1 MQPAVPPF
9 ARLILVLSLAA
20 AFPQARGASS
30 LQLKPAG
37 QLSPA
42 AAKDRPAP
50 GPTHLEAD
58 RIVGQTDRVAE
69 AEGRVLMRNLREQLE
84 ADWVRYDLAEDEVQ
98 ARGHI
103 LLTRDRDR
111 LQGSTLKLKL
121 TPQLGDMQDVLF
133 EFYSPDGK
141 RARGEAKSLVFAG
154 VDQYRMDE
162 AVYTTCAADSRDWL
176 LKIEDLNLDYTR
188 NLGAARN
195 VRVEF
200 MDTPI
205 LYAPWMDFA
214 LDDSRK
220 SGFLAPSY
228 GASDDRGLELVV
240 PWYWN
245 IAPNRDATFTPRYMS
260 KRGLQLASE
269 FRYQEK
275 AERGLYGGD
284 LNLEY
289 LPSDQEADRNRHH
302 VYLRHRQDFGRGWSG
317 NLEFERVSDDRY
329 FTDLSSVI
337 SQTSRVNLPQQ
348 ASLAYDGGW
357 WRASGLYQRYQ
368 TLQDAAAPIVEP
380 YHRVPQ
386 LALNA
391 QRPLPGLPALQLNLA
406 SEFVYFDHEQG
417 GRVQGARLYAYP
429 SLALPLQTTYANIT
443 PKLGWHLTR
452 YALDGD
458 TVTQPDSIANNTAPP
473 GGFADQ
479 TRTLPI
485 FSLDASLL
493 MERDWSF
500 LGDRYIQT
508 LEPRLYYLYVP
519 YENQDR
525 IPVFDSALKD
535 LSLDQL
541 FSENQFTS
549 VDRINDAHQ
558 LTLAL
563 TSRLLARDSGIE
575 RIQVT
580 LGQRLY
586 FSDQKVGLTASAP
599 VGNAATSDLI
609 AQVSGQV
616 TDKWRVTAGVQWSTS
631 EDDVV
636 KANLGGAYR
645 AGPGKLFNAD
655 YRYTKD
661 VVNPDNSI
669 NQIDLSVQWPLAPK
683 WYGVGRL
690 NYSFE
695 DDRVVEGL
703 AGFEYNAGC
712 WSLRGVMQRLATTES
727 DTSSAFFLQLE
738 LRGLTKLGPNPLSVL
753 KRSIS
758 GYEKSDEV
766 GLPQ

>member
-9 ARLILVLSLAA
+9 ARLILVLCLAA
-20 AFPQARGASS
+20 AYPQVHGATT
-30 LQLKPAG
+30 LQLKPTG

-42 AAKDRPAP
+42 SSKNRPAP

-58 RIVGQTDRVAE
+58 RIEGQTDQVAE

-84 ADWVRYDLAEDEVQ
+84 ADWVRYDLAQDEIQ

-103 LLTRDRDR
+103 LLTRERDR

-121 TPQLGDMQDVLF
+121 TPRLGDMQDVRF
-133 EFYSPDGK
+133 ELYSQDGK

-154 VDQYRMDE
+154 VDKYQLDE
-162 AVYTTCAADSRDWL
+162 AVYTTCAPDNRDWL
-176 LKIEDLNLDYTR
+176 LKIEDLDLDYTR
-188 NLGAARN
+188 NLGTARH
-195 VRVEF
+195 VHVEF

-205 LYAPWMDFA
+205 LYAPWMDFS

-245 IAPNRDATFTPRYMS
+245 IAPNRDATLTPRYMS
-260 KRGLQLASE
+260 KRGLQLAGE
-269 FRYQEK
+269 FRYLEK
-275 AERGLYGGD
+275 TEQGSYIGD

-289 LPSDQEADRNRHH
+289 LPSDEEANRNRHH
-302 VYLRHRQDFGRGWSG
+302 VYLRHRQDFGRGWTG

-329 FTDLSSVI
+329 FTDLSSLI

-348 ASLAYDGGW
+348 AGLAYDGGW
-357 WRASGLYQRYQ
+357 WQASGLYQRYQ
-368 TLQDAAAPIVEP
+368 TLQDEAAPIVEP

-391 QRPLPGLPALQLNLA
+391 LRPLPGLPALQLNLA

-417 GRVQGARLYAYP
+417 SRVQGARLYAYP
-429 SLALPLQTTYANIT
+429 SLSLPFQTTYASIT
-443 PKLGWHLTR
+443 PKVGWHLTR
-452 YALDGD
+452 YALDQD
-458 TVTQPDSIANNTAPP
+458 TVTNPDSLANNTAPP

-479 TRTLPI
+479 TRSLPI
-485 FSLDASLL
+485 VSLDASLL
-493 MERDWSF
+493 LERDWSF
-500 LGDRYIQT
+500 LGDNYIQT
-508 LEPRLYYLYVP
+508 LEPRLFYVYVP
-519 YENQDR
+519 YKNQDT

-549 VDRINDAHQ
+549 VDRINDANQ

-563 TSRLLARDSGIE
+563 TSRVLDRDSGVE
-575 RIQVT
+575 RFQVT

-586 FSDQKVGLTASAP
+586 FSDQRVGLTANSA
-599 VGNAATSDLI
+599 VSNADTSDLI
-609 AQVSGQV
+609 AQVSGQI
-616 TDKWRVTAGVQWSTS
+616 TPTWRVTAGMQWSTS
-631 EDDVV
+631 EEDVV

-645 AGPGKLFNAD
+645 AGPGRLFNAD

-661 VVNPDNSI
+661 VVNPDNAI
-669 NQIDLSVQWPLAPK
+669 NQIDLSAQWPLAPK
-683 WYGVGRL
+683 WFGVGRL

-695 DDRVVEGL
+695 DRRIVEGL

-712 WSLRGVMQRLATTES
+712 WSLRGVMQRLATTEN
-727 DTSSAFFLQLE
+727 DSSNAFFLQLE

-758 GYEKSDEV
+758 GYEKSDEF